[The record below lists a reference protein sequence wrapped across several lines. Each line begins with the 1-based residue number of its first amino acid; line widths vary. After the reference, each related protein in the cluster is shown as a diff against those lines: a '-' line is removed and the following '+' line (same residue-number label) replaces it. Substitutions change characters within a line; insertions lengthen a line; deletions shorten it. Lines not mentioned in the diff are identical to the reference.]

1 MAARWL
7 RGLWDLAVRGF
18 APSRVARTLDETIE
32 RAGFHLAPGG
42 WSAVALG
49 HIAALQLDAW
59 LEGRAA
65 PRDHRAVVA
74 LDDPLPARLKTIRGS
89 PTGVLGP
96 ESLRAGRNLRTW
108 LRRLAAGEPLITFVS
123 GDGLLV
129 AESPRP
135 GVRGVDLA
143 RLAGEMATLT
153 AVEQAAALARL
164 SSLKGGG
171 AMLMAGSRPL
181 ILVLQSDLP
190 PGNEAWLAGGPF
202 EPSAFPPAPG
212 AEAFLAARLDRPPGE
227 PPPATPEEAE
237 ARLGPRGWQGL
248 RVFAGANASLLQL
261 AAQLARRQ
269 GLTVEVAANAL
280 DGRPDDVGARLAA
293 LAATDG
299 PELILAG
306 GRLRG
311 DDRAPLARMAIAWG
325 RCWNRPSPPLFAASS
340 NGRDGRGAGGGVWWL
355 PGPWDPEAA
364 TSAVERGDA
373 SVFFRRQGWLLPR
386 GETQAAVGD
395 VVMILRRTDHLR
407 ERE

>member
-1 MAARWL
+1 M
-7 RGLWDLAVRGF
+7 
-18 APSRVARTLDETIE
+18 E
-32 RAGFHLAPGG
+32 RAGFHLTPGG

-49 HIAALQLDAW
+49 HVAALQLDAW

-65 PRDHRAVVA
+65 PRDHRAIVA
-74 LDDPLPARLKTIRGS
+74 LDDPLPARLKALRGS

-96 ESLRAGRNLRTW
+96 ESLRAGRTLRTW
-108 LRRLAAGEPLITFVS
+108 LRRLPADEPLIAFVS

-135 GVRGVDLA
+135 GVRSVDLA
-143 RLAGEMATLT
+143 GLATEMAALT
-153 AVEQAAALARL
+153 AVDRAAALARL

-171 AMLMAGSRPL
+171 AMLTAGPRPL

-190 PGNEAWLAGGPF
+190 PGSEAWIAGGPF
-202 EPSAFPPAPG
+202 EPGAFPPAPG
-212 AEAFLAARLDRPPGE
+212 AEAFLAAHLDRPPGE
-227 PPPATPEEAE
+227 PPPATAEEAE
-237 ARLGPRGWQGL
+237 ARLAPRGWQGL

-261 AAQLARRQ
+261 AAQLARRE
-269 GLTVEVAANAL
+269 GLTVEVAADAL

-299 PELILAG
+299 PDLILAG
-306 GRLRG
+306 GRLRS

-325 RCWNRPSPPLFAASS
+325 RCWDRPAPPLFAASS
-340 NGRDGRGAGGGVWWL
+340 NGRDGRGPGSGVWWL

-364 TSAVERGDA
+364 TAAVERGDA
-373 SVFFRRQGWLLPR
+373 SSFFRRQGWLLPR
-386 GETQAAVGD
+386 GEAQAAVGD
-395 VVMILRRTDHLR
+395 VVMILRRTDHLK